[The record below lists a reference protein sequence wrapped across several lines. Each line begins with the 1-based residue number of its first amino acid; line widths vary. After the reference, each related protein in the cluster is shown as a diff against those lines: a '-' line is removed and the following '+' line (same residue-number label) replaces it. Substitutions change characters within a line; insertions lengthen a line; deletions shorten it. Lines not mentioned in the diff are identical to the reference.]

1 MYFNE
6 FIKALEQEKRERDYG
21 WDFAVEKPKKQSVS
35 KKVEA
40 PVDIKRVDF
49 NGPATIIFWTDDTKT
64 VSVCE
69 KQDVYDKE
77 KGFLIAYAKKNA
89 VKKNKLIYDID
100 KWLLEPKKEIKKGTK
115 IEAKVN
121 EEDLDV
127 LLKEVNDLFA
137 VLELM
142 SLLRGLYKI

>member
-1 MYFNE
+1 MYFDE
-6 FIKALEQEKRERDYG
+6 FVKALEKEKWGRDFG
-21 WDFAVEKPKKQSVS
+21 WDFVSEKPKQKQQPVS

-89 VKKNKLIYDID
+89 VKKNKLIDDID
-100 KWLLEPKKEIKKGTK
+100 KWLLEPKEEKKKETK
-115 IEAKVN
+115 AKVN